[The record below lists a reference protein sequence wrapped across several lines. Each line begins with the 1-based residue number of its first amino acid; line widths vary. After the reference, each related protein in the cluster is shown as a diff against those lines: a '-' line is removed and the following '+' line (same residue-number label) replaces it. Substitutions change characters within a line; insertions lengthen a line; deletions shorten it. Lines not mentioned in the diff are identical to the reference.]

1 MKKLQGDRENSRIV
15 CIIYSRFCCECVV
28 VGFDFCVLHHKQQVV
43 HVQLCCGSHAEGGG
57 YLCCDNLSG
66 LEVLVTMVECK
77 KEKRKVR
84 WLGGDLCFRV
94 KLQLV

>member
-1 MKKLQGDRENSRIV
+1 MFNSAVVAMLRE
-15 CIIYSRFCCECVV
+15 VV
-28 VGFDFCVLHHKQQVV
+28 I
-43 HVQLCCGSHAEGGG
+43 CG
-57 YLCCDNLSG
+57 CDNLSG